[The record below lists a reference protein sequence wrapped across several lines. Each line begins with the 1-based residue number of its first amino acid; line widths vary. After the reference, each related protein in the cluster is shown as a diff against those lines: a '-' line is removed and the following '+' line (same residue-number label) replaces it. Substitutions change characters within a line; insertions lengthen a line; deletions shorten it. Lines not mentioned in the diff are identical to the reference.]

1 VNEGGAPGPGGAGAP
16 LLEVQALTKRYRSG
30 VLAND
35 GLDLD
40 VRAGEVFGLLGPNG
54 AGKTTLVAQVLGLVK
69 PTSGRI
75 LLGGVDVT
83 VHPEAARAAC
93 AYQPQ
98 GSAPL
103 EGMTP
108 MEAITLTGRLR
119 GGSRA
124 QVQRRADELLSALDL
139 DAWRSRVVPR
149 SGGVARLVSFCMAAV
164 HPVRLAVLDEPTN
177 DVDPL
182 RRKLLWEQVRRLA
195 DEGTAVLL
203 VTHNVAEAE
212 RCVDRLAIVDHGR
225 VQVRGTPAALKA
237 ELGGALR
244 LELVLE
250 EAAPAPA
257 LPPYLTAPVVAG
269 RRLVTQ
275 AALDDAG
282 AAVTWARDAQEAG
295 LIAEFQLSPASLEDV
310 YVRSVRAPEED
321 ERAALLA

>member
-1 VNEGGAPGPGGAGAP
+1 MSA
-16 LLEVQALTKRYRSG
+16 LLLDVQDLTKQYRGG

-35 GLDLD
+35 GLTLD

-54 AGKTTLVAQVLGLVK
+54 AGKTTLVAQVLGLLR

-75 LLGGVDVT
+75 LLDGVDVGQRPQ
-83 VHPEAARAAC
+83 VARESC
-93 AYQPQ
+93 SYQPQ

-108 MEAITLTGRLR
+108 VEAVELTGRLR
-119 GGSRA
+119 GGDRA
-124 QVQRRADELLSALDL
+124 TVRRRTDELLSALDL
-139 DAWRSRVVPR
+139 DPWRNRVVPL

-195 DEGTAVLL
+195 DGGTGVLL

-225 VQVRGTPAALKA
+225 VQAAGTPAALKA
-237 ELGGALR
+237 GLGGALR
-244 LELVLE
+244 LELTVE
-250 EAAPAPA
+250 PGRPTPT
-257 LPPYLTAPVVAG
+257 LPTYLTSPVVAG
-269 RRLVTQ
+269 HRVVVQ
-275 AALDDAG
+275 ASLDDAG
-282 AAVTWARDAQEAG
+282 AAVGWARAAQEADEVT
-295 LIAEFQLSPASLEDV
+295 EFQLSPASLEDV
-310 YVRSVRAPEED
+310 YVRCVAPTEED

>member
-1 VNEGGAPGPGGAGAP
+1 MSSG
-16 LLEVQALTKRYRSG
+16 LLEVRDLTKSYGRG

-35 GLDLD
+35 GLSLE
-40 VRAGEVFGLLGPNG
+40 VGEGEVFGLLGPNG
-54 AGKTTLVAQVLGLVK
+54 AGKTTLVSQVLGLVR

-75 LLGGVDVT
+75 LLDGVDVAAD
-83 VHPEAARAAC
+83 PGAARRAC
-93 AYQPQ
+93 SYQPQ
-98 GSAPL
+98 GAAPL

-108 MEAITLTGRLR
+108 LEAITLTGRLR
-119 GGSRA
+119 GGGRA
-124 QVQRRADELLSALDL
+124 EVRRRAEELLAALDL
-139 DAWRSRVVPR
+139 DAWRSRVVPL

-182 RRKLLWEQVRRLA
+182 RRRLLWEQVRRLA
-195 DEGTAVLL
+195 DAGTGVLL

-225 VQVRGTPAALKA
+225 VQVSGTPAALKA

-250 EAAPAPA
+250 QGRPAPA
-257 LPPYLTAPVVAG
+257 LPSYLTSPVLAG

-295 LIAEFQLSPASLEDV
+295 LVAEFQLSPASLEDV
-310 YVRSVRAPEED
+310 YVRSVGAPEED
-321 ERAALLA
+321 ERAALPA